1 MTTKSASLS
10 GNTQSLTNTAATA
23 PDLVPVKRVRRAQ
36 VAQPEPASPY
46 ACLSFV
52 KRGKHRT
59 DWLAVPEREY
69 MAESINDG
77 TAVLQEFIDYC
88 RSGVEYGRMLFVAG
102 QLRRSSM
109 EVLESTAR
117 GKASRKGAALEIL
130 HGLDA
135 LAASAAQHL
144 STSEWIASRRE
155 ENRRAERWER
165 EEVASRKA
173 EAAAKA
179 AATRKAKREREAM
192 GASE

>member
-1 MTTKSASLS
+1 MNAP
-10 GNTQSLTNTAATA
+10 ATS

-36 VAQPEPASPY
+36 VAQPEPVSPY

-52 KRGKHRT
+52 KRGRYRT

-69 MAESINDG
+69 ISESFTDG

-88 RSGVEYGRMLFVAG
+88 RSGVEYGRMVFVAG
-102 QLRRSSM
+102 QLRRASM